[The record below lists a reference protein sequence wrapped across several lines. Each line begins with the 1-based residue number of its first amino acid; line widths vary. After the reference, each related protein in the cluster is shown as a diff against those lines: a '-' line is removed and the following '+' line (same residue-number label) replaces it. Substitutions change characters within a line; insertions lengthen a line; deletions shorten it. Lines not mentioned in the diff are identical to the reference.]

1 MCVFNDLHWG
11 MSGEWTWGHHHH
23 SRVCEGFQCHDTLS
37 NGYTERRANIF
48 LNDWADTKYM
58 CTWHIRMCNALLLWH
73 SCSDARL
80 SLTFFSLPIAF
91 SFALCV
97 SPGLW
102 MISRFFCFFFS
113 ILHQTITHDGPF
125 DTYPFISLYKALR
138 LCMHTSHSG
147 VFLCDCVWVSA
158 TKENA

>member
-80 SLTFFSLPIAF
+80 SLTFFSLAIAF

-97 SPGLW
+97 SLVLW
-102 MISRFFCFFFS
+102 MISRFFLFLLFYPAPNHNTRRS
-113 ILHQTITHDGPF
+113 IWHLPIHF
-125 DTYPFISLYKALR
+125 ALQSTEVVHAYESFWSVFVW
-138 LCMHTSHSG
+138 LCVG
-147 VFLCDCVWVSA
+147 VCH
-158 TKENA
+158 